1 MAVFVGVVFYATLG
15 VFLATL
21 FRDRAAPLLVA
32 AAIILAQ
39 VILSSLP
46 LWSGNDLLQWVP
58 RVLPGN
64 ALGALSRDSGT
75 PVRQSGLV
83 TRSQQAP
90 CDREASRAPLDPGP
104 SRSSLTASAVEVS
117 VDRAYL
123 MKRGYQPTL
132 PHKER
137 DFLLGGQLGSIS
149 ATEREMGLIAPEAVL
164 PGYLNGPWP
173 FSLAVCLVWIC
184 ALVMGSI
191 LLLGRS
197 DVTD

>member
-1 MAVFVGVVFYATLG
+1 MAAFVGVVFYATLG

-39 VILSSLP
+39 TILSSLP
-46 LWSGNDLLQWVP
+46 LWSGSELLQWVP
-58 RVLPGN
+58 RLFPGN
-64 ALGALSRDSGT
+64 AMGAL
-75 PVRQSGLV
+75 L
-83 TRSQQAP
+83 
-90 CDREASRAPLDPGP
+90 
-104 SRSSLTASAVEVS
+104 
-117 VDRAYL
+117 
-123 MKRGYQPTL
+123 
-132 PHKER
+132 
-137 DFLLGGQLGSIS
+137 I
-149 ATEREMGLIAPEAVL
+149 ATEREVGLIAPEAVL